1 MLLALLN
8 QNNSLEFIPKST
20 LQITDISK
28 RISQAWKMLP
38 PDDRMKWDLIAKKDK
53 ERFLA
58 EKRDYKGPWQLPIRT
73 EIEVNLIFPNVFLN
87 NRIRRS

>member
-1 MLLALLN
+1 
-8 QNNSLEFIPKST
+8 
-20 LQITDISK
+20 
-28 RISQAWKMLP
+28 MLP